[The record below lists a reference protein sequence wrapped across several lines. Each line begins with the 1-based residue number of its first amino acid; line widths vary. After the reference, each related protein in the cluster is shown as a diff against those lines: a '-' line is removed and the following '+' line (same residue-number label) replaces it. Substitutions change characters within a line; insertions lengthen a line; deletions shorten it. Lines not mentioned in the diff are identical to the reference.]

1 MSALIYTYST
11 ASYYSTVLPKG
22 PLDSY
27 NKENLR
33 IVSQLL
39 QPPSSTLLSP
49 FGTEVSLYIHHT
61 HCFVY
66 RSLPDHLVA
75 FVVLIDINPQNDL
88 VEPDF
93 FLRTTILGQS
103 KYFLRWDS
111 LPYIIPHYLYKG
123 LKSRA
128 ELYNLNTSH
137 LLSELELWWGLL
149 LLRQNTLTQHIRQ
162 THQLPYL
169 PNTLQSPLLHP
180 THPPPPS
187 DPLGNPEQQ

>member
-22 PLDSY
+22 PLESY
-27 NKENLR
+27 HKENLR
-33 IVSQLL
+33 TVSRLL
-39 QPPSSTLLSP
+39 QPPSSALLSP

-66 RSLPDHLVA
+66 RSLPDHPVA
-75 FVVLIDINPQNDL
+75 FIVLIDINPQNNL
-88 VEPDF
+88 VEPDYS
-93 FLRTTILGQS
+93 LRTTISGQS
-103 KYFLRWDS
+103 MYFLCWDT
-111 LPYIIPHYLYKG
+111 LPCIIPHYLYKG

-128 ELYNLNTSH
+128 ELYDLNTTH

-149 LLRQNTLTQHIRQ
+149 LLRQNTLTQHIQQ

-169 PNTLQSPLLHP
+169 PNTLQSPLLRP

-187 DPLGNPEQQ
+187 DPLGNSDEQ